1 MCPLSNE
8 LRCAF
13 DAAAPG
19 YDAWFD
25 ANAHAYASELEA
37 VRQLFPSGA
46 GVGVTALEVGVG
58 TGRFAAPLGIRH
70 GVEPSPEMAKLAR
83 ARGIDVVEG
92 TAQALPFADGRFEAV
107 LICTVFCFVKELGPV
122 LREAHRVLRPGGV
135 LVLAELDR
143 DRPLVQAYE
152 AHKDKDPLY
161 RHASFHS
168 AAEFAAGLEA
178 AGFAVTERRQT
189 IFGDPTTMRQ
199 PDPVKDGHGEG
210 AFIVFRAERVG

>member
-1 MCPLSNE
+1 MLCPLSNE

-25 ANAHAYASELEA
+25 ANAHAYASELES
-37 VRQLFPSGA
+37 VRQLFPAGA
-46 GVGVTALEVGVG
+46 GGAALEVGVG
-58 TGRFAAPLGIRH
+58 TGRFAAPLGIRR
-70 GVEPSPEMAKLAR
+70 GVEPSPEMAKHAR

-92 TAQALPFADGRFEAV
+92 TAQALPFADGSFEAV

-122 LREAHRVLRPGGV
+122 LREAHRVLKPGGV

-143 DRPLVQAYE
+143 ERPLVQAYE
-152 AHKDKDPLY
+152 AHKEKDPLY

-178 AGFAVTERRQT
+178 AGFSIAERRQT
-189 IFGDPTTMRQ
+189 IFGDPTALRA
-199 PDPVKDGHGEG
+199 PDPVKPGHGEG
-210 AFIVFRAERVG
+210 AFIVFRAVRVD